1 MIQLMLLDII
11 KEHRV
16 EVLTNYSGF
25 FCNSGSYGLWILGSI
40 FLLLF
45 IGYLGSPLIIWAV
58 AGLIILLGLGAP
70 LILLAVYLTL
80 TLIFLIKPLRT
91 ILVSKFVMN
100 IMKKLGVVPQI
111 SATERT
117 ALEAGVVW
125 IEKDLFSGKPDF
137 EKILLEPYA
146 KLTKEE
152 QEFMDGPVEELCRM
166 SNPWKI
172 WKNRELP
179 EEIWKFVKEK
189 GFLGM
194 IIPKEH
200 GGLGFSAMAHSE
212 VVMKLASRSLSTS
225 ISVMVPNS
233 LGPAELLVHYGTDKQ
248 KKHWL
253 PRLARGEELPC
264 FGLTEPLAGSDAGSI
279 SSSGIIFRGDDGK
292 LYIKLNWCKRW
303 ITLAGVST
311 VLGLAFRLR
320 DPENLLGKGEDI
332 GITCALIPT
341 NAKGVD
347 VSHRHDPLS
356 IPFYNCPT
364 TGKDV
369 IVPLEDSVVGGV
381 GGCGQGWSMLMESLA
396 AGRGISLPA
405 QSTGGAKLAYRTA
418 SSHSLIRKQ
427 FGVSIGKFEGV
438 EEPLAR
444 IGASTYALEA
454 MRRFTLGA
462 LDKGLKPPV
471 VTAMMKYQ
479 ATEMGRKVVNDA
491 MDIMGGAGISLGHRN
506 LIAEGY
512 VATPIG
518 ITVEGANIMTRTLII
533 FGQGALRCHPFAFDE
548 VSAIENGDVK
558 KFDTAFWGHIG
569 HVVRNASRSILLSLT
584 RGYLERAPAGTHP
597 KVKIHY
603 RRLQW
608 ASATFAIL
616 ADIAMGSL
624 GGQLK
629 MKEKITGRFAD
640 IFSHMYMSTAVLRR
654 FHEEGQREEDL
665 PYVQFFLKF
674 SMSEIQK
681 GFDGLFDNLKIPGL
695 RWLFKEV
702 LGAWSRIN
710 SIGSQATDGWS
721 HLISN
726 SMLYSVEQRDRMS
739 DGIYW
744 MTESIHGIEQIK
756 ARVTVDQTARL
767 ENAFIVV
774 TKAETAEKKIRAA
787 IKAGSIPRKKGKA
800 AWDEALAKKII
811 SDDEYRLLSEADQV
825 RFDAILVD
833 DYSEEEYQNKIK

>member
-1 MIQLMLLDII
+1 MDSSYSQL
-11 KEHRV
+11 
-16 EVLTNYSGF
+16 SGF
-25 FCNSGSYGLWILGSI
+25 FSSFGVYPLWIVTSLI
-40 FLLLF
+40 VLLL
-45 IGYLGSPLIIWAV
+45 IGFLDLPLIVWAM
-58 AGLIILLGLGAP
+58 AGVVILLGLGVP
-70 LILLAVYLTL
+70 LPLLLVFITVM
-80 TLIFLIKPLRT
+80 LIFLVKPLRT
-91 ILVSKFVMN
+91 VLISRF
-100 IMKKLGVVPQI
+100 IMSLMRKLGVIPQI

-137 EKILLEPYA
+137 EKILSEPYA

-152 QEFMDGPVEELCRM
+152 QDFMDGPVEELCKLCD
-166 SNPWKI
+166 PWKI
-172 WKNRELP
+172 WKNREVSP
-179 EEIWKFVKEK
+179 DVWKYIKDN

-212 VVMKLASRSLSTS
+212 VVMKVASRSLPTS
-225 ISVMVPNS
+225 ITIMVPNS
-233 LGPAELLVHYGTDKQ
+233 LGPAELLIHYGTESQ
-248 KKHWL
+248 KKYWL
-253 PRLARGEELPC
+253 PRLASGQEIPC

-279 SSSGIIFRGDDGK
+279 TSSGVVFRGEDGK
-292 LYIKLNWCKRW
+292 LKIKLNWNKRW
-303 ITLAGVST
+303 ITLAGIST
-311 VLGLAFRLR
+311 VIGLAFRLR
-320 DPENLLGKGEDI
+320 DPDNLLGRGEDI
-332 GITCALIPT
+332 GITCGLIPS
-341 NAKGVD
+341 NSKGVD
-347 VSHRHDPLS
+347 ISRRHDPLT
-356 IPFYNCPT
+356 IPFHNCPT
-364 TGKDV
+364 QGVDV
-369 IVPLEDSVVGGV
+369 VVDLEESVVGGLSGV
-381 GGCGQGWSMLMESLA
+381 GNGWSMLMECLA

-427 FGVSIGKFEGV
+427 FGVSIGKFEGI

-444 IGASTYALEA
+444 IGATTYAMEA

-471 VTAMMKYQ
+471 ITAMMKYQ

-491 MDIMGGAGISLGHRN
+491 MDVMGGAGISLGQRN

-518 ITVEGANIMTRTLII
+518 ITVEGANIMTRTLIV

-548 VSAIENGDVK
+548 VSAIESGNVQ

-569 HVVRNASRSILLSLT
+569 HVVRNACRSILLSIS
-584 RGYLERAPAGTHP
+584 RGYLASAPAGTHP
-597 KVKIHY
+597 KVRIHY
-603 RRLQW
+603 RRLSW

-616 ADIAMGSL
+616 ADVAMGSL

-640 IFSHMYMSTAVLRR
+640 IFANMYMSTCVLRR
-654 FHEEGQREEDL
+654 FKEDGQKEEDL
-665 PYVQFFLKF
+665 PYVQFFLKQ
-674 SMSEIQK
+674 SMADIQK

-702 LGAWSRIN
+702 FGAWSRIN

-721 HLISN
+721 HLIAN
-726 SMLYSVEQRDRMS
+726 SMMYFTEQRDRLTA
-739 DGIYW
+739 GIYW
-744 MTESIHGIEQIK
+744 VTESTHGRETVL
-756 ARVTVDQTARL
+756 ARSKIDQTARL
-767 ENAFIVV
+767 ENAYTVV
-774 TKAETAEKKIRAA
+774 SKAEVAEKKIRSA
-787 IKAGSIPRKKGKA
+787 IKVGSISKKKGKL
-800 AWDEALAKKII
+800 AWDEALGKKII
-811 SDDEYRLLSEADQV
+811 SDEEYKLLSEADQV

-833 DYSEEEYQNKIK
+833 DFSESEYQNKMT

>member
-1 MIQLMLLDII
+1 M
-11 KEHRV
+11 EA
-16 EVLTNYSGF
+16 LTNYSGF
-25 FCNSGSYGLWILGSI
+25 FCNSGSFGVWVLGSV
-40 FLLLF
+40 FLFLF
-45 IGYLGSPLIIWAV
+45 IGYLSAPLIVWTV
-58 AGLIILLGLGAP
+58 AGFMVLLGLGTP

-80 TLIFLIKPLRT
+80 MLIFLIKPLRVA
-91 ILVSKFVMN
+91 LVSKYVMN

-137 EKILLEPYA
+137 EKILQEPYA

-152 QEFMDGPVEELCRM
+152 QDFMSGPTEELCKM
-166 SNPWKI
+166 CSPWKI

-179 EEIWKFVKEK
+179 QDVWKFIKDK

-194 IIPKEH
+194 IIPKEY

-212 VVMKLASRSLSTS
+212 VVMKLASRSLSAS

-233 LGPAELLVHYGTDKQ
+233 LGPAELLIHYGTDKQ
-248 KKHWL
+248 KKYWL
-253 PRLARGEELPC
+253 PRLAKGEEVPC

-279 SSSGIIFRGDDGK
+279 TSSGIIFRGDDGK
-292 LYIKLNWCKRW
+292 LYIKLNWSKRW
-303 ITLAGVST
+303 ITLASVST
-311 VLGLAFRLR
+311 VLGLAFKLR
-320 DPENLLGKGEDI
+320 DPENLLGKGEDL
-332 GITCALIPT
+332 GITCALIPSNT
-341 NAKGVD
+341 KGVD
-347 VSHRHDPLS
+347 VSRRHDPLS
-356 IPFYNCPT
+356 IPFHNCPT
-364 TGKDV
+364 MGIDV
-369 IVPLEDSVVGGV
+369 VVPLEDSVVGGV
-381 GGCGQGWSMLMESLA
+381 DGCGKGWSMLMECLA

-405 QSTGGAKLAYRTA
+405 QSTGGAKLAFRTA

-444 IGASTYALEA
+444 IGATTYALEA
-454 MRRFTLGA
+454 MRRFTLGG

-548 VSAIENGDVK
+548 VSAIESGDAK

-569 HVVRNASRSILLSLT
+569 HIVRNTCRSVLLSLS
-584 RGYLERAPAGTHP
+584 RGYLEGAPTGTHS

-640 IFSHMYMSTAVLRR
+640 IFSHMYMSTAVLKR
-654 FHEEGQREEDL
+654 FREEGQREEDL
-665 PYVQFFLKF
+665 PYVQFFLKY
-674 SMSEIQK
+674 SMAEIQK
-681 GFDGLFDNLKIPGL
+681 GFDGLFDNLKIPGF

-721 HLISN
+721 HLIAN
-726 SMLYSVEQRDRMS
+726 SMMYSSTQRDRMT

-744 MTESIHGIEQIK
+744 VAESTHGIEQVKVRSKI
-756 ARVTVDQTARL
+756 DQTARL
-767 ENAFIVV
+767 ENAFIIV
-774 TKAETAEKKIRAA
+774 TKAEAAEKKIRSA
-787 IKAGSIPRKKGKA
+787 IKAGSIPRKKGRA

-811 SDDEYRLLSEADQV
+811 SEDELRLLSDADQV

-833 DYSEEEYQNKIK
+833 DYSETEYQNKIT

>member
-1 MIQLMLLDII
+1 MNSLLSDW
-11 KEHRV
+11 
-16 EVLTNYSGF
+16 SGF
-25 FCNSGSYGLWILGSI
+25 FYSTGCVSLCILGSVL
-40 FLLLF
+40 LLLF
-45 IGYLGSPLIIWAV
+45 IGFFDLPLIVWAL
-58 AGLIILLGLGAP
+58 AGLVILLGFAAPIWLLG
-70 LILLAVYLTL
+70 LFAVVMLV
-80 TLIFLIKPLRT
+80 FLIVPIRRVA
-91 ILVSKFVMN
+91 VSQMVMKL
-100 IMKKLGVVPQI
+100 MQKLGVVPQI

-137 EKILLEPYA
+137 EKIMKEPYA
-146 KLTKEE
+146 KLTAEE
-152 QEFMDGPVEELCRM
+152 QAYIDGPVEELCRICE
-166 SNPWKI
+166 PWKI
-172 WKNRELP
+172 WKNREVP
-179 EEIWKFVKEK
+179 ENVWQFIKDK

-194 IIPKEH
+194 IIPKEY

-212 VVMKLASRSLSTS
+212 VVMKVASRSLPTS

-233 LGPAELLVHYGTDKQ
+233 LGPAELLIHYGTDAQ
-248 KKHWL
+248 KKYWL
-253 PRLARGEELPC
+253 PRLASGAEIPC

-279 SSSGIIFRGDDGK
+279 TSNGVVFRGPDGK
-292 LYIKLNWCKRW
+292 LQIRLNWNKRW
-303 ITLAGVST
+303 ITLAGIST
-311 VLGLAFRLR
+311 VIGLAFRLR
-320 DPENLLGKGEDI
+320 DPENLLGRGEDL
-332 GITCALIPT
+332 GITCALIPSNT
-341 NAKGVD
+341 KGVD
-347 VSHRHDPLS
+347 ISHRHDPLT
-356 IPFYNCPT
+356 IPFFNCPT
-364 TGKDV
+364 RGVDV
-369 IVPLEDSVVGGV
+369 VISLEESVVGGMSGV
-381 GGCGQGWSMLMESLA
+381 GQGWSMLMECLA

-405 QSTGGAKLAYRTA
+405 QSTGGAKLSYRTA
-418 SSHSLIRKQ
+418 SSHALIRKQ

-444 IGASTYALEA
+444 IGAGTYALEA

-471 VTAMMKYQ
+471 VTAMMKFQ
-479 ATEMGRKVVNDA
+479 ATEMQRRMVNDA
-491 MDIMGGAGISLGHRN
+491 MDIMGGAGISLGERN

-548 VSAIENGDVK
+548 VSAIESGDVA
-558 KFDTAFWGHIG
+558 KFDTAFWGHIS
-569 HVVRNASRSILLSLT
+569 HVVRNACRSILLSLS
-584 RGYLERAPAGTHP
+584 RGYLASAPSGAHP
-597 KVKIHY
+597 KVRIHY
-603 RRLQW
+603 RRLSW

-640 IFSHMYMSTAVLRR
+640 IFSNMYMSTCVLRR
-654 FHEEGQREEDL
+654 FIEEGQREEDL
-665 PYVQFFLKF
+665 PYVQFFLKH
-674 SMSEIQK
+674 SMAEIQK

-726 SMLYSVEQRDRMS
+726 SMMYSVEQRNRMT

-744 MTESIHGIEQIK
+744 ISEATHGHEK
-756 ARVTVDQTARL
+756 VMANAKTDQTARL
-767 ENAFIVV
+767 EHAFTVV
-774 TKAETAEKKIRAA
+774 TRAEAAEKKIRTAV
-787 IKAGSIPRKKGKA
+787 KAGSIPKKKGRA
-800 AWDEALAKKII
+800 SWDDALSKKII
-811 SDDEYRLLSEADQV
+811 SDEDYRLLSEADQV
-825 RFDAILVD
+825 RLDAILVD
-833 DYSEEEYQNKIK
+833 EFSESQYQNKIT

>member
-1 MIQLMLLDII
+1 MESALS
-11 KEHRV
+11 
-16 EVLTNYSGF
+16 NWSGF
-25 FCNSGSYGLWILGSI
+25 FCNSGCTLACVVAALVV
-40 FLLLF
+40 FLF
-45 IGYLGSPLIIWAV
+45 IGFFDSPLIIWAV
-58 AGLIILLGLGAP
+58 AGVVCLLGFSAP
-70 LILLAVYLTL
+70 IWLLTAFAVVM
-80 TLIFLIKPLRT
+80 LIFLIKPIRT
-91 ILVSKFVMN
+91 NLVSKFVMS
-100 IMKKLGVVPQI
+100 IMRKLGVVPQI

-137 EKILLEPYA
+137 AAIMKEPYA
-146 KLTKEE
+146 KLTAEE
-152 QEFMDGPVEELCRM
+152 EAFIKGPVEELCRLCH
-166 SNPWKI
+166 PWKI
-172 WKNRELP
+172 WKNREVP
-179 EEIWKFVKEK
+179 QDVWQYIKDK

-194 IIPKEH
+194 IIPKEY
-200 GGLGFSAMAHSE
+200 GGLGFTAMAHSE
-212 VVMKLASRSLSTS
+212 VVMKIASRSLPTS

-233 LGPAELLVHYGTDKQ
+233 LGPAELLIHYGTDAQ

-253 PRLARGEELPC
+253 PRLASGHEIPC

-279 SSSGIIFRGDDGK
+279 TSSGVVFRGADGK
-292 LYIKLNWCKRW
+292 LQIKLNWNKRW
-303 ITLAGVST
+303 ITLAGIST
-311 VLGLAFRLR
+311 VIGLAFRLR
-320 DPENLLGKGEDI
+320 DPENLLGRGEDL
-332 GITCALIPT
+332 GITCALIPSNT
-341 NAKGVD
+341 KGVD
-347 VSHRHDPLS
+347 ITHRHDPLT
-356 IPFYNCPT
+356 IPFFNCPT
-364 TGKDV
+364 RGTDV
-369 IVPLEDSVVGGV
+369 VVNLEDAVVGGLSGV
-381 GGCGQGWSMLMESLA
+381 GHGWSMLMECLA

-418 SSHSLIRKQ
+418 SSHALIRKQ
-427 FGVSIGKFEGV
+427 FGVGIGKFEGV

-444 IGASTYALEA
+444 IGSSAYAMEA

-471 VTAMMKYQ
+471 VTAIMKYQ
-479 ATEMGRKVVNDA
+479 ATEMGRRVVNDA
-491 MDIMGGAGISLGHRN
+491 MDIMGGAGISLGERN

-533 FGQGALRCHPFAFDE
+533 FGQGALRCHPYAFDE
-548 VSAIENGDVK
+548 VSAIESGDVA

-569 HVVRNASRSILLSLT
+569 HVIRNACRSILLSFS
-584 RGYLERAPAGTHP
+584 RGYLACAPSGTHP
-597 KVKIHY
+597 KIRIHY
-603 RRLQW
+603 RRLSW

-640 IFSHMYMSTAVLRR
+640 IFSNMYMSTAVLRR
-654 FHEEGQREEDL
+654 FQEEGQREEDL
-665 PYVQFFLKF
+665 PYVQFFMKH
-674 SMSEIQK
+674 SMAEIQK

-721 HLISN
+721 HLIAH
-726 SMLYSVEQRDRMS
+726 SMMTAVDQRDRMT

-744 MTESIHGIEQIK
+744 MTEANYGREKIL
-756 ARVTVDQTARL
+756 ARVKSDQTARL
-767 ENAFIVV
+767 ENAFTVV
-774 TKAETAEKKIRAA
+774 SKAEAAEKKIRAA
-787 IKAGSIPRKKGKA
+787 IKAGSIPKKKGKA
-800 AWDEALAKKII
+800 SWDDALSKKII
-811 SDDEYRLLSEADQV
+811 SDEDYRLLSEADQV

-833 DYSEEEYQNKIK
+833 EYSEPEYQNKMS

>member
-1 MIQLMLLDII
+1 MDSAFSQI
-11 KEHRV
+11 
-16 EVLTNYSGF
+16 SGF
-25 FCNSGSYGLWILGSI
+25 FYNSGHISLWIVGS
-40 FLLLF
+40 LLALLF
-45 IGYLGSPLIIWAV
+45 IGFFDLPLVVWAV
-58 AGLIILLGLGAP
+58 AGLLVLTGFAAPLGLVIAF
-70 LILLAVYLTL
+70 AVVMLV
-80 TLIFLIKPLRT
+80 FLIKPIRT
-91 ILVSKFVMN
+91 AVVSKAVMGV
-100 IMKKLGVVPQI
+100 MRKLGVVPQI

-125 IEKDLFSGKPDF
+125 VEKDLFSGKPNF
-137 EKILLEPYA
+137 EGILAEPYA
-146 KLTKEE
+146 KLTAEE
-152 QEFMDGPVEELCRM
+152 QAYIDKEVEELCRLCD
-166 SNPWKI
+166 PWKI
-172 WKNRELP
+172 WKNREVP
-179 EEIWKFVKEK
+179 AEVWQYIKDN

-194 IIPKEH
+194 IIPKEY
-200 GGLGFSAMAHSE
+200 GGRGFTAMAHSE
-212 VVMKLASRSLSTS
+212 VVMKVASRSLPTS

-233 LGPAELLVHYGTDKQ
+233 LGPAELLIHYGTEKQ
-248 KKHWL
+248 KKYWL
-253 PRLARGEELPC
+253 PRLASGQEIPC

-279 SSSGIIFRGDDGK
+279 SSHGVVFRGDDGK
-292 LYIKLNWCKRW
+292 LKLKLNWNKRW
-303 ITLAGVST
+303 ITLAGIST
-311 VLGLAFRLR
+311 VIGLAFRLR
-320 DPENLLGKGEDI
+320 DPNNLLGRGEDV
-332 GITCALIPT
+332 GITCALIPSKT
-341 NAKGVD
+341 PGVD
-347 VSHRHDPLS
+347 ISHRHDPLT
-356 IPFYNCPT
+356 IPFHNCPT
-364 TGKDV
+364 HGVDV
-369 IVPLEDSVVGGV
+369 VVDLEDSVVGGLS
-381 GGCGQGWSMLMESLA
+381 GIGQGWSMLMECLA

-444 IGASTYALEA
+444 IGATTYALEA

-462 LDKGLKPPV
+462 LDKGIKPPV

-491 MDIMGGAGISLGHRN
+491 MDVMGGAGISLGQRN

-548 VSAIENGDVK
+548 VSAIESGDVN

-569 HVVRNASRSILLSLT
+569 HVVRNACRSILLSLT
-584 RGYLERAPAGTHP
+584 RGYLACAPSGTHP

-603 RRLQW
+603 RRLSW

-616 ADIAMGSL
+616 ADVAMGSL

-640 IFSHMYMSTAVLRR
+640 IFSNMYMSTCVLRR
-654 FHEEGQREEDL
+654 FHEEGQKEEDL
-665 PYVQFFLKF
+665 PYVQFFLKQ
-674 SMSEIQK
+674 SMADIQK

-726 SMLYSVEQRDRMS
+726 SMMYSVEQRDRMTT
-739 DGIYW
+739 GIYW
-744 MTESIHGIEQIK
+744 VTESTHGQKTVIERSKI
-756 ARVTVDQTARL
+756 DQTARL
-767 ENAFIVV
+767 ENAFSVV
-774 TKAETAEKKIRAA
+774 IKAEAAEKKIRAA
-787 IKAGSIPRKKGKA
+787 IKAGSIAKRKGKL
-800 AWDEALAKKII
+800 AWDEALGKKII
-811 SDDEYRLLSEADQV
+811 SDEDYRLLSEADQV
-825 RFDAILVD
+825 RYDAILVD
-833 DYSEEEYQNKIK
+833 DYNETEYQNKIS

>member
-1 MIQLMLLDII
+1 METLLS
-11 KEHRV
+11 
-16 EVLTNYSGF
+16 YSGY
-25 FCNSGSYGLWILGSI
+25 FCQSDFLGLWILGSVV
-40 FLLLF
+40 LLLF
-45 IGYLGSPLIIWAV
+45 LGFFGLPLVVWAV
-58 AGLIILLGLGAP
+58 VGLLLLFGFGAP
-70 LILLAVYLTL
+70 VWLLTL
-80 TLIFLIKPLRT
+80 YAAVMLVFLIKPIRT
-91 ILVSKFVMN
+91 VLVSSIVMRV
-100 IMKKLGVVPQI
+100 MKKLGVVPSI

-125 IEKDLFSGKPDF
+125 VEKDLFSGKPNF
-137 EKILLEPYA
+137 KNIMAEPYA
-146 KLTKEE
+146 KLTQEE
-152 QEFMDGPVEELCRM
+152 QDFMNGPVEELCKL
-166 SNPWKI
+166 SDPWKI
-172 WKNRELP
+172 WKNREVPQDL
-179 EEIWKFVKEK
+179 WKFIREK

-194 IIPKEH
+194 IIPKEY

-212 VVMKLASRSLSTS
+212 VVMKIASRSLPTS

-233 LGPAELLVHYGTDKQ
+233 LGPAELLIHYGTQKQ
-248 KKHWL
+248 KDHWL
-253 PRLARGEELPC
+253 PRLAKGDEIPC

-279 SSSGIIFRGDDGK
+279 TSSGVVFKGDDGK
-292 LYIKLNWCKRW
+292 LYIKLNWKKRW
-303 ITLAGVST
+303 ITLAGIST
-311 VLGLAFRLR
+311 VIGLAFRLR

-332 GITCALIPT
+332 GITCALIPSS
-341 NAKGVD
+341 AKGVD
-347 VSHRHDPLS
+347 ISRRHDPLT
-356 IPFYNCPT
+356 IPFHNCPT
-364 TGKDV
+364 TGVDV
-369 IVPLEDSVVGGV
+369 VVPLEDAVVGGS
-381 GGCGQGWSMLMESLA
+381 GGCGQGWSMLMECLA

-462 LDKGLKPPV
+462 LDKGIKPPV

-479 ATEMGRKVVNDA
+479 ATEMGRRVVNDA

-548 VSAIENGDVK
+548 VSALESGDTN

-569 HVVRNASRSILLSLT
+569 HVVSNACRSILLSLS
-584 RGYLERAPAGTHP
+584 RGYLACAPSGTHP
-597 KVKIHY
+597 KVRIHY
-603 RRLQW
+603 RRLTW

-640 IFSHMYMSTAVLRR
+640 IFSNMYMSVCVLRR
-654 FHEEGQREEDL
+654 FKEDGQREEDL
-665 PYVQFFLKF
+665 PYVQYFLKY
-674 SMSEIQK
+674 SMAEIQK

-695 RWLFKEV
+695 RWFFKGV

-726 SMLYSVEQRDRMS
+726 SMMYSKEQRDRLT

-744 MTESIHGIEQIK
+744 VAESTHGTATVQSRAQI
-756 ARVTVDQTARL
+756 DQTARL
-767 ENAFIVV
+767 ENAFVIV
-774 TKAETAEKKIRAA
+774 TQAENAERKIRSA
-787 IKAGSIPRKKGKA
+787 IKSGAIPKKKGKA
-800 AWDEALAKKII
+800 SWDDALAKQII
-811 SDDEYRLLSEADQV
+811 SQEEYRLLSEADQV
-825 RFDAILVD
+825 RYDAILVD
-833 DYSEEEYQNKIK
+833 DYNETEYQNKIQA

>member
-1 MIQLMLLDII
+1 MERLSQ
-11 KEHRV
+11 
-16 EVLTNYSGF
+16 YSGY
-25 FCNSGSYGLWILGSI
+25 FCQSEALGLWIAGSVL
-40 FLLLF
+40 LLLF
-45 IGYLGSPLIIWAV
+45 IGYFGLPLFAWAL
-58 AGLIILLGLGAP
+58 AGLVLLVGFGAP
-70 LILLAVYLTL
+70 TWALVAFAVVMSV
-80 TLIFLIKPLRT
+80 FLIKPIRT
-91 ILVSKFVMN
+91 AVVSSLV
-100 IMKKLGVVPQI
+100 MKLMRKLGVVPQI
-111 SATERT
+111 SQTERT

-125 IEKDLFSGKPDF
+125 VEKDLFSGKPDF
-137 EKILLEPYA
+137 TKILQEPYA
-146 KLTKEE
+146 QLSKEE
-152 QEFMDGPVEELCRM
+152 QDFMTGPVEELCQICQ
-166 SNPWKI
+166 PWKI
-172 WKNRELP
+172 WKNREVP
-179 EEIWKFVKEK
+179 QDVWKYIKEK

-194 IIPKEH
+194 IIPKEY

-212 VVMKLASRSLSTS
+212 VVMKIASRSLPTS

-233 LGPAELLVHYGTDKQ
+233 LGPAELLIHYGTEKQ

-253 PRLARGEELPC
+253 PRLAKGDEIPC

-279 SSSGIIFRGDDGK
+279 TSSGVVFKGDDGK
-292 LYIKLNWCKRW
+292 LYIKLNWNKRW
-303 ITLAGVST
+303 ITLAGIST
-311 VLGLAFRLR
+311 VIGLAFRLR

-332 GITCALIPT
+332 GITCGLIPS
-341 NAKGVD
+341 NATGVD
-347 VSHRHDPLS
+347 ISHRHDPLT
-356 IPFYNCPT
+356 IPFHNCPT
-364 TGKDV
+364 KGVDV
-369 IVPLEDSVVGGV
+369 VVPLEDSVVGGV
-381 GGCGQGWSMLMESLA
+381 AGCGHGWSMLMECLA

-418 SSHSLIRKQ
+418 SAHALIRKQ
-427 FGVSIGKFEGV
+427 FGISIGKFEGV

-444 IGASTYALEA
+444 IGANTYALEA

-462 LDKGLKPPV
+462 LDKGIKPPV

-491 MDIMGGAGISLGHRN
+491 MDVMGGAGISLGDRN
-506 LIAEGY
+506 LLAEGY

-548 VSAIENGDVK
+548 VSAIESGNVS

-569 HVVRNASRSILLSLT
+569 HVVRNACRSILLSLT
-584 RGYLERAPAGTHP
+584 RGYLASAPSGVHS

-603 RRLQW
+603 RRLNW

-629 MKEKITGRFAD
+629 LKEKITGRFAD
-640 IFSHMYMSTAVLRR
+640 IFSNMYMSTCVLRR

-665 PYVQFFLKF
+665 PYVQFFMKH
-674 SMSEIQK
+674 SMAEIQK

-695 RWLFKEV
+695 RWFFKDV

-726 SMLYSVEQRDRMS
+726 SMLYSPEQRNRMT

-744 MTESIHGIEQIK
+744 VAEYSHGLAKVQERAQI
-756 ARVTVDQTARL
+756 DQTARL
-767 ENAFIVV
+767 ENAFVVV
-774 TKAETAEKKIRAA
+774 TKAETAEKKIRSA
-787 IKAGSIPRKKGKA
+787 IKAGSIPKKKGKA

-811 SDDEYRLLSEADQV
+811 SDEEHRLLSEADQV
-825 RFDAILVD
+825 RYDAILVD
-833 DYSEEEYQNKIK
+833 DYNETQYQNKIQ